1 MFRMGTSRIVTA
13 KRSLVVLPLFWAASA
28 VVCSAQMSPI
38 DSGDFAAKAI
48 QVSGRVSVLRD
59 AAEYAIVEGG
69 EVHVKELIFT
79 GPDGSARFRVS
90 DGSTFDVYP
99 NSRVIFR
106 KNVPNW
112 RDLLDVLVGRVKVHI
127 EHWGNQP
134 NHNRVLTPTAVISV
148 RGTTFDISVDED
160 DETTV
165 VEVDEGIVEVQ
176 HALLPRGNPRTL
188 TAGESMRVY
197 RNEPIATNRFDKGE
211 MAKRALRMAMDA
223 MNTWH
228 GIPKA
233 GGSVGSSGGGA
244 GAGDTKKPAP
254 PPTSPGAPGAPGAG
268 PGAPPPPGGGF
279 TTSGHAIYVRGDSR
293 GPETRLHKVGRV
305 ILLTV
310 ERFVFGRSPEEE
322 VIRAVG
328 R

>member
-1 MFRMGTSRIVTA
+1 MGDRRITTA
-13 KRSLVVLPLFWAASA
+13 KLSLLLAAAS
-28 VVCSAQMSPI
+28 VLCSAQMSPI
-38 DSGDFAAKAI
+38 DSGDYAAKALT
-48 QVSGRVSVLRD
+48 VTGRVSVLRD

-69 EVHVKELIFT
+69 QVHVKELIFT
-79 GPDGSARFRVS
+79 GPDGSARFQVS

-176 HALLPRGNPRTL
+176 HALLPRGNARTL
-188 TAGESMRVY
+188 TAGESMHVY
-197 RNEPIATNRFDKGE
+197 RNEPIATNKFDKGE
-211 MAKRALRMAMDA
+211 LLKRAVRMGMDA

-228 GIPKA
+228 GMPR
-233 GGSVGSSGGGA
+233 SGGGVA
-244 GAGDTKKPAP
+244 GAGGGSGSGDTHKIPP
-254 PPTSPGAPGAPGAG
+254 PPTNGPSAPGAPGAP
-268 PGAPPPPGGGF
+268 PPPPPPGGGF
-279 TTSGHAIYVRGDSR
+279 TTSGHAIYINGQSH
-293 GPETRLHKVGRV
+293 GPETRLHKIGHA
-305 ILLTV
+305 ILVTV
-310 ERFVFGRSPEEE
+310 ERFVFGRTPEEE